1 MTLVLGI
8 ETSCDET
15 AAAVLEDGRRIRS
28 NVVASQVEVHAPYGG
43 IVPELAS
50 RRHLEVIH
58 PVLDRALADAGVGL
72 EDLAALAVTVG
83 PGLVGSLL
91 VGVSVA
97 KAIAFARH
105 LPLVGVNHLE
115 GHIAAAF
122 LESPTLT
129 YPFAA
134 LVVSGG
140 HTHLCHVPAECE
152 YRLLGRTRDDA
163 AGEAFDKVAKLLGLG
178 YPGGPAIER
187 EAQGGD
193 PRAIPFPRAVFSDGS
208 LDFSFSGLKTA
219 VVHCLRDLGRAA
231 APSGAP
237 PLAPQQVRDVCA
249 SFQQAAVDMLVE
261 RVMRAVRDHAL
272 GVIVVAGGVA
282 CNGAL
287 RQALKAEAEAEGI
300 QLVVPSPAL
309 CTDNA
314 AMIAAA
320 GAEGSRPCGG
330 RVPAQ
335 RAGQGRHGGPP
346 TGGPTRSRAAPPR
359 PMRPGCRRGP
369 AFRAAAPAA

>member
-1 MTLVLGI
+1 MALVLGI

-15 AAAVLEDGRRIRS
+15 AAAVVEDGRRIRS
-28 NVVASQVEVHAPYGG
+28 NVVASQVELHAPYGG

-50 RRHLEVIH
+50 RRHLELIQ
-58 PVLDRALADAGVGL
+58 PILDRALADASLGLADLSGV
-72 EDLAALAVTVG
+72 AVTAG

-97 KAIAFARH
+97 KAIAFARG

-115 GHIAAAF
+115 GHIAAVS
-122 LESPTLT
+122 LEQSAPG
-129 YPFAA
+129 YPFVG

-140 HTHLCHVPAECE
+140 HTHLYHVRAECE
-152 YRLLGRTRDDA
+152 YHLLGRTRDDA

-187 EAQGGD
+187 AASGGN
-193 PRAIPFPRAVFSDGS
+193 PQAIPFPRAVFSNGS

-219 VVHCLRDLGRAA
+219 VAHHVRG
-231 APSGAP
+231 PGGAVP
-237 PLAPQQVRDVCA
+237 PLADPQRLRDICA

-261 RVMRAVRDHAL
+261 RVMCAAHDRAVRA
-272 GVIVVAGGVA
+272 VVVAGGVA

-287 RQALKAEAEAEGI
+287 RQALGAEAEGLELFI
-300 QLVVPSPAL
+300 PSPAL

-320 GAEGSRPCGG
+320 GAVRLRRGE
-330 RVPAQ
+330 
-335 RAGQGRHGGPP
+335 RAGWDLNASATLPL
-346 TGGPTRSRAAPPR
+346 
-359 PMRPGCRRGP
+359 C
-369 AFRAAAPAA
+369 